1 MRRQLVTVLGSTGSI
16 GRQAL
21 DVVRARSDRFL
32 LFGISANENIGL
44 LIEQA
49 HRWKPRYVAC
59 RHPLSP
65 ADFPEGTVVLSG
77 ESALAELASLDEP
90 SLVVNGISGLA
101 ALEPLLCALK
111 AGKRVALANK
121 ESIVCGHLLVEE
133 ALRDFGGELIPVDSE
148 HSAIFQCLQGSRS
161 REEVRRVILT
171 CSGGPFFGM
180 SREEMAGKT
189 RADALRHPNWSMGPK
204 ITVDCATLMNK
215 GLEVIEAHY
224 LFGMD
229 ADKIRGK
236 RVCLVD
242 DVISTGESLRALE
255 KLVENAALIPF
266 DQIMARAEECF
277 FQRYH
282 LPDYAVDAGATK
294 RVIHIDRVRLGY
306 MQMAAQNS
314 GAQTLTPVW
323 DFYGWEEY
331 LHDDRKEPGTPNRQ
345 YSYLTINA
353 IDGSMVDRALG
364 Y

>member
-148 HSAIFQCLQGSRS
+148 QSAIFQCLSCGR
-161 REEVRRVILT
+161 
-171 CSGGPFFGM
+171 GG
-180 SREEMAGKT
+180 E
-189 RADALRHPNWSMGPK
+189 
-204 ITVDCATLMNK
+204 I
-215 GLEVIEAHY
+215 
-224 LFGMD
+224 
-229 ADKIRGK
+229 
-236 RVCLVD
+236 
-242 DVISTGESLRALE
+242 
-255 KLVENAALIPF
+255 
-266 DQIMARAEECF
+266 AR
-277 FQRYH
+277 
-282 LPDYAVDAGATK
+282 LW
-294 RVIHIDRVRLGY
+294 
-306 MQMAAQNS
+306 
-314 GAQTLTPVW
+314 LTP
-323 DFYGWEEY
+323 
-331 LHDDRKEPGTPNRQ
+331 PAAP
-345 YSYLTINA
+345 S
-353 IDGSMVDRALG
+353 GS
-364 Y
+364 